1 MTSLGFAKK
10 EKDVRGLI
18 WLKFVSKKNVMPGNV
33 TKGTPGPASIINKM
47 VFANLNLIA
56 NMGTQAVWELKRSK
70 FENRSSGEAK

>member
-1 MTSLGFAKK
+1 MGFAKK

-18 WLKFVSKKNVMPGNV
+18 WLKFVSKKNVMLGNK

-56 NMGTQAVWELKRSK
+56 NMDT
-70 FENRSSGEAK
+70 SSLGAQEIKI